1 MPLPLAAIMGGVG
14 AVSNLMQA
22 YNAFTT
28 GRGQKKEAAGINVED
43 VRYQADNRFT
53 DIAAENRN
61 QMFGTSQ
68 AQLNMQDAAQAN
80 MANSMT
86 AFNNVQGGNPA
97 AAAAMAGAANL
108 QANKSMMEVNS
119 FGEQLARQRKNDYL
133 NAVVADNSEKKFA
146 YNQNLARSMRMQDR
160 KDRLEAAGFQNIN
173 SAIGKVGSTAMMLG
187 AGAAT
192 APDGATFGQQMNAAF
207 SNYGGATG
215 GMGMGGSMNPYML
228 NQLMMQQYAYQ
239 QNKQQEGQ

>member
-1 MPLPLAAIMGGVG
+1 MGGLG
-14 AVSNLMQA
+14 TASNLMQA

-28 GRGQKKEAAGINVED
+28 GRAQKKEAAGINVED
-43 VRYQADNRFT
+43 VRYQADNRFA
-53 DIAAENRN
+53 DMAAENRN
-61 QMFGTSQ
+61 QMFAPSQ

-80 MANSMT
+80 LANSMT
-86 AFNNVQGGNPA
+86 AFNNVQGGNAA

-160 KDRLEAAGFQNIN
+160 KDRLEAAGFQNMN
-173 SAIGKVGSTAMMLG
+173 AAIGKVGSTALMLG

-207 SNYGGATG
+207 TNYGGATG
-215 GMGMGGSMNPYML
+215 GMGMYGSMNPYML
-228 NQLMMQQYAYQ
+228 NQLMMQQYAAQ
-239 QNKQQEGQ
+239 QNKQQGG